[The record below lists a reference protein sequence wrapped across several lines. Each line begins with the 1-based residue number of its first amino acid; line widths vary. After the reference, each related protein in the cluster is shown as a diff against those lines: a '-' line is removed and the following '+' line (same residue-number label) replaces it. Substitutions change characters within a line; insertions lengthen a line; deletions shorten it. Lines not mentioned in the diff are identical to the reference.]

1 MIHLDRLTVLAVRC
15 LLNDYNTSLSVIALL
30 ITLNIWTGF
39 MRCPY
44 CGVLDVGVLESRLA
58 EDETSVRRRRECN
71 RCHKRFTTYERVVG
85 VDLTVVKS
93 DGRKESFDREK
104 LKKGLIKATWKRS
117 VSMADIEKLI
127 DEVERKLKTRSSTE
141 FNSKEVGKLVLNRL
155 RKLDLASYLAFA
167 SVYYNFK
174 GIGDYKQIVDKVAEE
189 EEELIIS

>member
-1 MIHLDRLTVLAVRC
+1 
-15 LLNDYNTSLSVIALL
+15 
-30 ITLNIWTGF
+30 

-93 DGRKESFDREK
+93 DGRKESFDRDK
-104 LKKGLIKATWKRS
+104 LKRGLIKATWKRS

-127 DEVERKLKTRSSTE
+127 DDVERNLKQRTSTE
-141 FNSKEVGKLVLNRL
+141 FSSKAVGKLVLNRL
-155 RKLDLASYLAFA
+155 KRVDLASYLAFA
-167 SVYYNFK
+167 SVYYNFTDVS
-174 GIGDYKQIVDKVAEE
+174 DYKNLIDTIAAENE
-189 EEELIIS
+189 AENTK